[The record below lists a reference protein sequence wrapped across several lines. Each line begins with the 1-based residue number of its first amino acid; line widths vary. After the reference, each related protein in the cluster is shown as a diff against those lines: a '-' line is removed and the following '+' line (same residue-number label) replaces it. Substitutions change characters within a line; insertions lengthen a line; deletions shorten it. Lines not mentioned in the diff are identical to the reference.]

1 MIEYFT
7 SKINEKGV
15 KMKRL
20 KKALSVILVMCFVFQ
35 AVCVSA
41 FAKEGTANVPYDIY
55 GHWGQDYIYSLI
67 DSGIIKGYEDQTFR
81 PNNSITRAEF
91 CTLVIET
98 LVKRNGIEYSETRG
112 TFKDVSDKDWYAK
125 YVETAVEL
133 GIVGGV
139 GDGYFDPNGKM
150 NREQLAKM
158 MSDVYCLEKEVSF
171 EEISSP
177 EDSYKDFKDSKD
189 MSDWAFKYIS
199 AAYNAGLMQ
208 GKENGFEPK
217 SSTTRAEA
225 ATIIYRLF
233 GFTKVDI
240 PYTKPVRLDSFI
252 SALSDYSGYEIALEN
267 INDPD
272 LPGYNFCIY
281 VDGED
286 YYDALYYDDKA
297 FFQILI
303 SSIEIGGVQYINYMN
318 VTIGNDYYDYDKAR
332 DIVVFKNIIRDIFG
346 LAGIYIS
353 DSVFNEVNYNEV
365 FADGY
370 IKDYRNILYKN
381 NVGYGING
389 SSDYNMIV
397 FEVGY
402 IVDVG

>member
-1 MIEYFT
+1 
-7 SKINEKGV
+7 
-15 KMKRL
+15 MKRL
-20 KKALSVILVMCFVFQ
+20 KKVLSVILVMCFVFQ

-139 GDGYFDPNGKM
+139 GGGYFDPNGKM

-171 EEISSP
+171 EEIASP
-177 EDSYKDFKDSKD
+177 EDSYKDFEDSKD
-189 MSDWAFKYIS
+189 MSNWAFKYIS

-233 GFTKVDI
+233 GFTKVEI
-240 PYTKPVRLDSFI
+240 PYIEPVRLDSFI
-252 SALSDYSGYEIALEN
+252 SALSDYAGTQVVLEN
-267 INDPD
+267 IGDPN
-272 LPGYNFCIY
+272 LPNYSICVY
-281 VDGED
+281 VDGND
-286 YYDALYYDDKA
+286 RYGSMFYDDRA
-297 FFQILI
+297 IFSILI
-303 SSIEIGGVQYINYMN
+303 SPKEIDGVQYIDIMTVSVFNDQGEYNKSRDMDLFKKIIKEVYALAN
-318 VTIGNDYYDYDKAR
+318 ITIQ
-332 DIVVFKNIIRDIFG
+332 
-346 LAGIYIS
+346 
-353 DSVFNEVNYNEV
+353 DSVFNELKYNSF
-365 FADGY
+365 FAD
-370 IKDYRNILYKN
+370 N
-381 NVGYGING
+381 NVKEQTIEFYENNIGYG
-389 SSDYNMIV
+389 
-397 FEVGY
+397 
-402 IVDVG
+402 VDGNTAENVITFVRMHMA

>member
-1 MIEYFT
+1 MIIYFI
-7 SKINEKGV
+7 SEINEKGV

-20 KKALSVILVMCFVFQ
+20 KKVLSVMLVMCFVFQ

-41 FAKEGTANVPYDIY
+41 FAKEGTANAPYDIY

-98 LVKRNGIEYSETRG
+98 LVKRKGIEYSETRG
-112 TFKDVSDKDWYAK
+112 TFKDVTDKDWYAK

-139 GDGYFDPNGKM
+139 GDGYFDPNGRM

-177 EDSYKDFKDSKD
+177 EDSYKEFKDSKD

-252 SALSDYSGYEIALEN
+252 SALEDYSGAQVVLED
-267 INDPD
+267 IGDPD
-272 LPGYNFCIY
+272 LPGYKVCIY

-286 YYDALYYDDKA
+286 YYGSMYYDDKA
-297 FFQILI
+297 IFQILI
-303 SSIEIGGVQYINYMN
+303 LPAEIDGVQYIEVMS
-318 VTIGNDYYDYDKAR
+318 VTIFNDDNTYNKER
-332 DIVVFKNIIRDIFG
+332 DIIIFKHIVKEIFG
-346 LAGIYIS
+346 LAGETIS
-353 DSVFNEVNYNEV
+353 DELLNDVNYNGI

-370 IKDYRNILYKN
+370 IKDYTNETYKN
-381 NVGYGING
+381 NIGYAISG
-389 SSDYNMIV
+389 SSDYNSFTFLKGHV
-397 FEVGY
+397 A
-402 IVDVG
+402 